1 MAETRLTNSVIPDVF
16 TAYTVEPSIYR
27 SRFYNAGVMQM
38 DEGVSALLGGGGE
51 IYNLPFWQDIAGTSG
66 DIPSETV
73 AATVNNLAA
82 LKQSFRKQVRLKTWG
97 ANDLVTVYSGSD
109 PMARLTDMVTG
120 YWGQAFDQVAINSL
134 RGVVADNI
142 ANDSGDLVNDISA
155 GAGSAAYFSD
165 SAVIDAQAKLGENGV
180 AGASDNANGNF
191 AAILVHPATYA
202 YMRKQDLID
211 QVPISGQPR
220 PLEFYMGMQ
229 VIVDR
234 NAYVNSTVYDSYILK
249 NGVLRMGMTTTGY
262 LPTEVD
268 RDPSTGFGID
278 KLYTRRTFAIHPVGT
293 AWADTSVA
301 GVSPTDGELYAATNW
316 NRVFNAENMGL
327 VVLRHKLG

>member
-51 IYNLPFWQDIAGTSG
+51 IYNLPFWQDVAGTSG

-82 LKQSFRKQVRLKTWG
+82 SKQSFRKQVRLKTWG
-97 ANDLVTVYSGSD
+97 ANDLVTVYAGSD
-109 PMARLTDMVTG
+109 PMAKLTDMVTG

-155 GAGSAAYFSD
+155 VSGSGAYFSD

-180 AGASDNANGNF
+180 AGATDNANGNF

-249 NGVLRMGMTTTGY
+249 NGVLRMGLTSTGY
-262 LPTEVD
+262 LPTEVY

-278 KLYTRRTFAIHPVGT
+278 SLYTRRTFAIHPVGT

-316 NRVFNAENMGL
+316 NRVFSAENMGL

>member
-1 MAETRLTNSVIPDVF
+1 MAETRLTNAVIPDVF

-27 SRFYNAGVMQM
+27 SRFFNSGVMQM

-51 IYNLPFWQDIAGTSG
+51 IYNLPFWQDVAGTAG
-66 DIPSETV
+66 DIPSETG
-73 AATVNNLAA
+73 AATINNLAA
-82 LKQSFRKQVRLKTWG
+82 LKQSFRKQVRLKAWG
-97 ANDLVTVYSGSD
+97 SNDLVAVYSGSD
-109 PMARLTDMVTG
+109 PLGQLQNMVTG
-120 YWGQAFDQVAINSL
+120 YWGQAFDQVAVNTI

-142 ANDSGDLVNDISA
+142 DNDSGDLVNDIS
-155 GAGSAAYFSD
+155 GGSGSAAYFSD
-165 SAVIDAQAKLGENGV
+165 AGVIDAQAKLGENGV
-180 AGASDNANGNF
+180 VGAGDNNNGGY

-211 QVPISGQPR
+211 QVAVSGQER

-249 NGVLRMGMTTTGY
+249 NGVLRMGQTTTGY

-268 RDPSTGFGID
+268 RDPSPGFGID
-278 KLYTRRTFAIHPVGT
+278 KLYTRRTFAIHPLGT

-316 NRVFNAENMGL
+316 NRVFSAENMGI